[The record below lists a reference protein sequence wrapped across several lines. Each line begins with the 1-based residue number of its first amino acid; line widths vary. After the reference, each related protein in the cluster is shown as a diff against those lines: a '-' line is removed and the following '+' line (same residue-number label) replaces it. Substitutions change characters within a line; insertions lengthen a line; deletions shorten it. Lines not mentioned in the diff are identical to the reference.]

1 MQEFIELLDKSEGCL
16 VNIGDACTTIELG
29 GKKYSCENIEDSID
43 GLEKYRN
50 KKVKAFIW
58 KNTAVK
64 LSNIELWLEKIA
76 DIIIE
81 IIEIGILKINE
92 AFIDAS
98 TPIVQ
103 WVLPRINPPRN
114 NKLIYSEDIRIVY
127 FCQNNRINV
136 F

>member
-1 MQEFIELLDKSEGCL
+1 MRYINNLYKNLDIFFLKNKLEIVEFGSSKSGS
-16 VNIGDACTTIELG
+16 
-29 GKKYSCENIEDSID
+29 K
-43 GLEKYRN
+43 
-50 KKVKAFIW
+50 
-58 KNTAVK
+58 
-64 LSNIELWLEKIA
+64 EKIA

-92 AFIDAS
+92 ACIDAS
-98 TPIVQ
+98 IPIVQ
-103 WVLPRINPPRN
+103 WVLPRINPPIY